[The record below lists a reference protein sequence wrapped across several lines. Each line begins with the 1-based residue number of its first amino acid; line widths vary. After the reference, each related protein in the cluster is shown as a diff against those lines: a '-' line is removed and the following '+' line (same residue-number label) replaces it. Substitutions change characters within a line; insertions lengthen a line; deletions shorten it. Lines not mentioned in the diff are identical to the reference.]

1 MKYLNP
7 VDAAFLRLDSLRT
20 PMNISVL
27 LSFELPADAGPG
39 WLQALFAAMRAAP
52 VTAAPFAEQLATGPL
67 ARLAPAWV
75 PATGLDIDY
84 HLRHSCLPY
93 PGGERELGVLVA
105 RLHSNPLDL
114 RRPPW
119 ECHLIEGLERG
130 RFAIYLKLHHAAM
143 DGLRALAMLQR
154 WLSTTAEADTPAAP
168 WALPPADED
177 TAGAAGGMPASTP
190 ASAMH
195 QLREHLRAAAEL
207 SRQLARMAR
216 PRDNPDGGI
225 YSALATPRTIFNQP
239 ITQQRRLAT
248 QLFALDRVKA
258 ISRASGAT
266 VNDIALALCGAAMRR
281 YLIEL
286 DALPAATLVASVPV
300 GLPRADGRPG
310 NAVVGF
316 VVPLATDQDDPLER
330 LRIIRS
336 VTTRTKEQLRTLSAT
351 AQQQMTLLGLSP
363 MLLGQMSGL
372 SRQLPPL
379 FNVIVSNV
387 LGSRSALYLRGARLE
402 SMYPVSVL
410 FDAYALNITVVGYAD
425 RIGFGI
431 TGCRDALPR
440 LQRLA
445 VYTGEALTE
454 LETALGLGAAARTP
468 RRRRRA
474 AAQS

>member
-7 VDAAFLRLDSLRT
+7 VDAAFLRLDSART

-27 LSFELPADAGPG
+27 LTFERPAGAGPD
-39 WLQALFAAMRAAP
+39 WLQDLFARMR
-52 VTAAPFAEQLATGPL
+52 TASVSTAPFSERLATGPL

-75 PATGLDIDY
+75 PAPELDIDY
-84 HLRHSCLPY
+84 HLRHSSLPY

-119 ECHLIEGLERG
+119 ECHLIEGLARG

-143 DGLRALAMLQR
+143 DGMRALAMIQR
-154 WLSTTAEADTPAAP
+154 WLSTNPEADTPAAL
-168 WALPPADED
+168 WALPEAADD
-177 TAGAAGGMPASTP
+177 AGTVASTR
-190 ASAMH
+190 ASALQ
-195 QLREHLRAAAEL
+195 QLREHARAAAEL

-281 YLIEL
+281 YLLEL
-286 DALPAATLVASVPV
+286 DALPEATLVASVPV
-300 GLPRADGRPG
+300 GLPRADGQPG

-336 VTTRTKEQLRTLSAT
+336 VTTRTKEQLRGLSAT

-372 SRQLPPL
+372 SKQLPPL

-387 LGSRSALYLRGARLE
+387 VGSRSALHLRGARLE

-431 TGCRDALPR
+431 TGCRDAIPR

-445 VYTGEALTE
+445 VYAGEALAE
-454 LETALGLGAAARTP
+454 LEAALAIKAAPATPSVP
-468 RRRRRA
+468 RRRRKA
-474 AAQS
+474 NAAQS